1 MALPVLRIVAFVAL
15 LVAASTPAAATDV
28 QVSLKD
34 GRVTILADNVP
45 VRKILEDWARV
56 GQIRIVNL
64 EKLTGPPVSLRLDN
78 VPEKD
83 ALDVLLRSAAGYVAA
98 PRSTDVA
105 GASRFDRILILATSR
120 PPAASPA
127 SASSGGQAPQPIV
140 PQPVAD
146 DSTEAEEGGEPMQS
160 PPPGMMQPGM
170 PGTPGPLQLQP
181 NPTPFPGTADATDQ
195 PAPPQQPLTLPRPG
209 IVPLPQSS
217 QPGAYP
223 TTTAPG
229 TQPVPGPT
237 AITPNTGTA
246 QKPPPKKPGGKP

>member
-1 MALPVLRIVAFVAL
+1 MTLSVLRIAPFVAL
-15 LVAASTPAAATDV
+15 LVAASAPAAASDV

-64 EKLTGPPVSLRLDN
+64 DKLMGPPVSLRLDD

-98 PRSTDVA
+98 PRSMNLA

-120 PPAASPA
+120 PPAASSA
-127 SASSGGQAPQPIV
+127 SAPPTGQAPQPIV
-140 PQPVAD
+140 PQPAAD
-146 DSTEAEEGGEPMQS
+146 DSTEEEGGELMPS

-170 PGTPGPLQLQP
+170 PGASGPLQLQP
-181 NPTPFPGTADATDQ
+181 NPTPFPGTAGAGDQ
-195 PAPPQQPLTLPRPG
+195 PAAPQQPLMLPRPG
-209 IVPLPQSS
+209 IVPMPQSS

-237 AITPNTGTA
+237 SITPSTGTA
-246 QKPPPKKPGGKP
+246 QKPPPKKPGGEL